1 MRVCGGPL
9 DEHDLDRGTCHDCR
23 SPKGKIADLDIAIRA
38 SGDDPKRISDW
49 PVIRHLL
56 RKRFGENRSDAE
68 LWERCTDWLRAEGRL
83 TPNDYLPLPLNYLQ
97 WLLEHGFSRTEQAGN
112 EKLAALQAF
121 QRELESWNCS
131 NSPSETGYVVE
142 DVPIGHPLHAAV
154 VALQP
159 FYGGALPKPAPGH
172 SRMFLKLARN
182 DDEAAEGKA
191 ELLLQWVNGEIES
204 HRADEQPSGGDSTEP
219 RVKAGDAFLRATEND
234 PDAKAALHRTRARMQ
249 AFAEA
254 MQEAMDSPD
263 YRAAQ
268 EVERQQWQELADAIL
283 AAVKTAGDEL
293 ELRHFARPETI
304 EDWEHLARIVEIP
317 AETIKTGNLTAREIF
332 ACALAWVDRQKIKAK
347 LAADTNGE
355 VSQAEPAEATSKTT
369 TPTKAKRSTEKGEGQ
384 AKLIAALTKHHKYA
398 DGSCLNLEPVGNNEL
413 ARLAEVSESTASAFF
428 NKQFGGHTKY
438 RAICSDA
445 TRLIAALKL
454 LNQEFSP
461 HHLFGAKPPGEDERE
476 DEE

>member
-1 MRVCGGPL
+1 
-9 DEHDLDRGTCHDCR
+9 
-23 SPKGKIADLDIAIRA
+23 
-38 SGDDPKRISDW
+38 
-49 PVIRHLL
+49 
-56 RKRFGENRSDAE
+56 
-68 LWERCTDWLRAEGRL
+68 
-83 TPNDYLPLPLNYLQ
+83 
-97 WLLEHGFSRTEQAGN
+97 
-112 EKLAALQAF
+112 
-121 QRELESWNCS
+121 
-131 NSPSETGYVVE
+131 
-142 DVPIGHPLHAAV
+142 
-154 VALQP
+154 
-159 FYGGALPKPAPGH
+159 
-172 SRMFLKLARN
+172 
-182 DDEAAEGKA
+182 
-191 ELLLQWVNGEIES
+191 
-204 HRADEQPSGGDSTEP
+204 
-219 RVKAGDAFLRATEND
+219 
-234 PDAKAALHRTRARMQ
+234 MQ

-268 EVERQQWQELADAIL
+268 EVERQQWQELADAV

-398 DGSCLNLEPVGNNEL
+398 DGSCLNLAPVGNNEL

-428 NKQFGGHTKY
+428 NRQFGGHTKY

-445 TRLIAALKL
+445 TRLVAALKL

-461 HHLFGAKPPGEDERE
+461 HHLFGAKPPGEDGAKTKISRRVRSFGIACRTPEKFLPARIPAFAGVFVRISHCSASSRRTLRQRLCE
-476 DEE
+476 LPQVSQRTEL